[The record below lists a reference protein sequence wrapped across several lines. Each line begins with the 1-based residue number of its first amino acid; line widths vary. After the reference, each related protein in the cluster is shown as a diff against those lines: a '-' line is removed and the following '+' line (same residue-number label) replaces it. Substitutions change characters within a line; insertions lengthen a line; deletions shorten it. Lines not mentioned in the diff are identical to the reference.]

1 MPIYIK
7 DPAQPA
13 AEQVGKAYM
22 KDPAQS
28 SAEEV
33 GALYIGRVLAF
44 RHPNL
49 PDLSSVALAVRD
61 ASSAIIAPD
70 ATGTEGGV
78 VVQSYRETSWARAR
92 DVRIT
97 GAYSGVTSPIRC
109 RRRTPGRADVNIPVT
124 TSSTT
129 QAVFDELI
137 SAVPLVSPL
146 ARHDYQVSVGNLEGI
161 VKGHIDLQ
169 QWITPTA
176 SIMQTNNETT
186 TGDPPIAAHQL
197 HLTITRGGNP
207 LPSGADGLSLT
218 GSDGHDVLD
227 AARAFRYTDAASV
240 TISLTRVVTNSP
252 RTVTYRFTTSNIVPG
267 GARLTATASLDFTW
281 P

>member
-1 MPIYIK
+1 MAIYIK

-13 AEQVGKAYM
+13 VEQVGKAYM
-22 KDPAQS
+22 KDPDQPA
-28 SAEEV
+28 AEEV
-33 GALYIGRVLAF
+33 GVLYVGRVLAF
-44 RHPNL
+44 RHPDL
-49 PDLSSVALAVRD
+49 PTLSGVSLALRD
-61 ASSAIIAPD
+61 ASNAILTPD
-70 ATGTEGGV
+70 ATGTAGGIT
-78 VVQSYRETSWARAR
+78 VQSYRETKWSSAR

-97 GAYSGVTSPIRC
+97 GDYSDVTSPIRC

-124 TSSTT
+124 TSSTS

-169 QWITPTA
+169 QWIAPTA
-176 SIMQTNNETT
+176 SITQTNNETT
-186 TGDPPIAAHQL
+186 TGNPPVAAHQL

-207 LPSGADGLSLT
+207 LPSTADELILT
-218 GSDGHDVLD
+218 GSDGHDVLN
-227 AARAFRYTDAASV
+227 AERSFRYSTAASV
-240 TISLTRVVTNSP
+240 TISLTRVVTNTP
-252 RTVTYRFTTSNIVPG
+252 RPVRYTFTTRNNVPG
-267 GARLTATASLDFTW
+267 GTRLEAIATLDFTW